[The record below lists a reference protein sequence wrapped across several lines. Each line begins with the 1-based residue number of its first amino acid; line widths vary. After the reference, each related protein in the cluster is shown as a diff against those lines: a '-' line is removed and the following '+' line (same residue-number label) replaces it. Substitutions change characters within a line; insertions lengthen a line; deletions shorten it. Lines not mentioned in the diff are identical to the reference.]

1 VTLETKKLAVVLQ
14 PMLAEQV
21 VARPI
26 SLGSIFECIHELL
39 GAYCLHCYRQLM
51 GEELS
56 SLGVTDLQGLENRLE
71 MSLRSIKT
79 RKVITCVLHYL

>member
-1 VTLETKKLAVVLQ
+1 MKNFVRIAQIEENTLPDSTQQKSWNTLKNNRCSEMNVTLETKKLAVVLQ

-39 GAYCLHCYRQLM
+39 
-51 GEELS
+51 
-56 SLGVTDLQGLENRLE
+56 
-71 MSLRSIKT
+71 
-79 RKVITCVLHYL
+79 